1 MSEKATVVLKDAR
14 ATPAAP
20 SGQPI
25 ELPRIDDYYKWS
37 IEQAAYIRAGRFDL
51 VDLLNVADE
60 IESVGKSE
68 ARELR
73 SNLEIVLIHLLK
85 WDQQPQRRG
94 RSWALSIAEHRARV
108 LETLQ
113 ENPSLK
119 VEWDQNLNRA
129 YHTARLRAARE
140 TKLALKR
147 FPEICP
153 FDRETIMTAPYD
165 FDEH

>member
-94 RSWALSIAEHRARV
+94 RSWALSIAEHRARFSKLCKKIQV
-108 LETLQ
+108 SKSNGIKISIVRITQRVCVPLVRRSWLS
-113 ENPSLK
+113 NGFPRS
-119 VEWDQNLNRA
+119 VRSI
-129 YHTARLRAARE
+129 ARRS
-140 TKLALKR
+140 
-147 FPEICP
+147 
-153 FDRETIMTAPYD
+153 
-165 FDEH
+165 